1 MALNQNQF
9 AISTLKGTL
18 DSAGS
23 GASLSCEYTSA
34 TPTDT
39 VSPGEMVSIAS
50 TPAVSVT
57 RVQKGSAVTDKWLG
71 CVLTNPLSDAVGVGK
86 KLEVALPG
94 AVVMMEASALITAGA
109 ELQYDPAS
117 KKVATKALGT
127 KIGLA
132 LENAAA
138 DGALLRVLLQP

>member
-23 GASLSCEYTSA
+23 GASLSCEYSSA
-34 TPTDT
+34 TPSET
-39 VSPGEMVSIAS
+39 VSPGEMVKVVS
-50 TPAVSVT
+50 TPAVGVT
-57 RVQKGSAVTDKWLG
+57 RVAKLAADTEAALG
-71 CVLTNPLSDAVGVGK
+71 CVLTNPLADAVGVGK

-94 AVVMMEASALITAGA
+94 AVVMMEASASITAGA
-109 ELQYDPAS
+109 ALQYDPAT
-117 KKVATKALGT
+117 KKVATKAAGA

-132 LENAAA
+132 LENASA
-138 DGALLRVLLQP
+138 DGSLLRVLLQP

>member
-23 GASLSCEYTSA
+23 GASLSCEFYSASPSA
-34 TPTDT
+34 T
-39 VSPGEMVSIAS
+39 VGPGEMVSIAS

-57 RVQKGSAVTDKWLG
+57 RVQKGAAVTDKWLG
-71 CVLTNPLSDAVGVGK
+71 CVLTNPLADSYGVGK

-94 AVVMMEASALITAGA
+94 AVVMMEASALVTAGA
-109 ELQYDPAS
+109 ELQYDPATG
-117 KKVATKALGT
+117 KVATKALGT

-132 LENAAA
+132 LENAAG
-138 DGALLRVLLQP
+138 DGSLLRVLLQP